1 MIPTMPDVDRL
12 LTDAVREGLPE
23 ARVCVL
29 MPPDWLE
36 SLPIVLIRQVPGGS
50 SDFRGVAT
58 VTVDVQAIAGTRRD
72 ASALARNA
80 RAALVA
86 ACAAGFSNGEGYL
99 GAFRDVSGL
108 PVEIRGGQPG
118 DDPHQHFRF
127 QGTYQVVVRPVR
139 RRRNS

>member
-1 MIPTMPDVDRL
+1 MPDVDRL

-58 VTVDVQAIAGTRRD
+58 GTVDVQAIAGTRRD

-86 ACAAGFSNGEGYL
+86 ACAAGLSNGEGYRSEGHASEL
-99 GAFRDVSGL
+99 
-108 PVEIRGGQPG
+108 Q
-118 DDPHQHFRF
+118 
-127 QGTYQVVVRPVR
+127 
-139 RRRNS
+139 